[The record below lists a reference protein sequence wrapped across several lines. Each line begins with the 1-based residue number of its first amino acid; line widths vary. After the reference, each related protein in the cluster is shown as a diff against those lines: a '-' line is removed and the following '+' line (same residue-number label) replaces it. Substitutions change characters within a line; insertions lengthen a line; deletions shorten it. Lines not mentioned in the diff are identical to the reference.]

1 MNQQQPAPPSTQFKR
16 RTIFIKKKL
25 QFSYMTLIIL
35 SVLAGLLIM
44 AFELTFTLND
54 IFDQYPVLLQ
64 PLYDHFPTLAYG
76 FIYKIIIY
84 VIFVILISA
93 IVSHK
98 MAGPIY
104 RFEQTCKAIAKGDF
118 SQRVH
123 LRTDGERGLSSQRQ
137 HRSGGEARRVRR
149 GRYHLRHVG
158 GQL

>member
-123 LRTDGERGLSSQRQ
+123 LRKGDQLTDLQDEFNKMMDRVEEEIKKNK
-137 HRSGGEARRVRR
+137 HGGV
-149 GRYHLRHVG
+149 
-158 GQL
+158 